1 MNAIREM
8 GIFIRANN
16 ISKPCLQFLT
26 NILEILGV
34 INFHRFK
41 TKRRDLLQEV
51 YCYFVT
57 LVTLFHVV
65 THFINTTTRAVNYLP
80 EFFQRILEDFV
91 IITVQFQFYLVRR
104 KHAQLR
110 ELESFME
117 NTFSRRNPAIVRRC
131 NQTLRIFF
139 CIFIIISALAFIGSF
154 LEAFSALSEQD
165 LHFRKSVYKTKY
177 PERKLP
183 FEIRIPYIDE
193 SEPLYYYMIILYQL
207 YLTIVYIP
215 SMCSLNTLLS
225 GMIIHLK
232 GQYQMIY
239 YQIKKLGSTCD
250 VWDFTYLMKNDTGT
264 KKQKLKTEQ
273 LAKDR
278 DHQLLREIIQSHQKL
293 LMFQYKVSK
302 LSSAH
307 LNTIPF
313 IIRIL
318 CFETFYNSTYALFF
332 LIDGQILQPPQHP
345 HLCPHEHHLS
355 RHLPLSADIQPSQSV
370 HNATVQI
377 HL

>member
-1 MNAIREM
+1 MEIRGTFLHTHFFTNIFKIFFLLFFRDHNSSLRSHCSTYKSATLQRAWMNAIREM

-80 EFFQRILEDFV
+80 ELFQRILEDFV

-104 KHAQLR
+104 KHAQLQ

-117 NTFSRRNPAIVRRC
+117 NTFSRRIPAIVRRC

-154 LEAFSALSEQD
+154 LEAFSALSEQIYTSENRFTRQNIQRGSSR
-165 LHFRKSVYKTKY
+165 L
-177 PERKLP
+177 KLE
-183 FEIRIPYIDE
+183 FH
-193 SEPLYYYMIILYQL
+193 
-207 YLTIVYIP
+207 T
-215 SMCSLNTLLS
+215 
-225 GMIIHLK
+225 
-232 GQYQMIY
+232 
-239 YQIKKLGSTCD
+239 
-250 VWDFTYLMKNDTGT
+250 
-264 KKQKLKTEQ
+264 
-273 LAKDR
+273 
-278 DHQLLREIIQSHQKL
+278 
-293 LMFQYKVSK
+293 
-302 LSSAH
+302 
-307 LNTIPF
+307 
-313 IIRIL
+313 
-318 CFETFYNSTYALFF
+318 
-332 LIDGQILQPPQHP
+332 
-345 HLCPHEHHLS
+345 
-355 RHLPLSADIQPSQSV
+355 
-370 HNATVQI
+370 
-377 HL
+377 